1 MTIGI
6 VEFVIMAVQVNEN
19 DPTAAFNSLLVA
31 GSTLLAYLVLMIAEL
46 VLLARKPVRPNNF
59 LPH

>member
-1 MTIGI
+1 
-6 VEFVIMAVQVNEN
+6 MAVQVNEN